1 MVLNWRR
8 ASDERDLS
16 ELQQSQY
23 NYEMLNYLKDELILW
38 HKNLDDLST
47 VEVNKYVYF
56 CSMSTSKWWMLLR

>member
-23 NYEMLNYLKDELILW
+23 NYEMLNYLKDELVLW
-38 HKNLDDLST
+38 HKDLDDLST
-47 VEVNKYVYF
+47 VEVNMYVYF
-56 CSMSTSKWWMLLR
+56 CSMSTSKWWMLL